1 MIYFVGR
8 SVTRKCIFV
17 RGVCIATVVR
27 ELAGACDWL
36 VTVLLP
42 SLSHRTIWFAAA
54 KGTRSAL
61 SDGAV
66 LQNTLQSQ
74 LFYCE
79 LHNIKVKVG
88 ANVTHLSSVERENK
102 KCVDEANTRTIEV
115 ILKSLTTTSITTQT
129 VTRISK
135 NIASLC
141 RTARRLQRCL
151 HRKMIASRSGNGGV
165 SSCRASSRSLLV
177 SPSSYCGEPLPFFAV
192 ERSPNSLQMTRN
204 RRSKRR
210 HGRGNRNSRAH
221 S

>member
-8 SVTRKCIFV
+8 SVTRKCIFA
-17 RGVCIATVVR
+17 RGVGIATVVR

-36 VTVLLP
+36 GTVLIP

-74 LFYCE
+74 LFYCCE

-115 ILKSLTTTSITTQT
+115 ILKSLTTTIITPQT

-135 NIASLC
+135 NIA
-141 RTARRLQRCL
+141 
-151 HRKMIASRSGNGGV
+151 
-165 SSCRASSRSLLV
+165 
-177 SPSSYCGEPLPFFAV
+177 
-192 ERSPNSLQMTRN
+192 
-204 RRSKRR
+204 
-210 HGRGNRNSRAH
+210 
-221 S
+221 